1 MSPSKQANR
10 RFILRSVL
18 AAAASTSLAGLAS
31 AQASWPSRAVKI
43 VDAYTPG
50 GSSDVI
56 ARFIGNK
63 LSARLGQPVVVENK
77 TGAGGVLGGDA
88 VAKSA
93 PDGYT
98 LLLATTAVATNTAAA
113 SRKLPYDPVKDLTA
127 IGQIAAADLLVVV
140 PVNSPI
146 KTLKD
151 LVDMARAK
159 PNGVRFGS
167 SGVASM
173 SHMGMELLASVANVQ
188 LMHVPYRG
196 TSTAMTDLLGGQL
209 DCLLASYPTVSQ
221 LIEGG
226 KLRGIVVASPQRSP
240 LMPNLPSA
248 TEAGFPGFQIDFW
261 WGLMGP
267 AGMPAD
273 VVKRINSELNTILK
287 EQDTRDQLTRLVTRA
302 TPGSSDEFSRQ
313 LATDLARWS
322 KVVKDANIKGE

>member
-1 MSPSKQANR
+1 MSQLKPVNR
-10 RFILRSVL
+10 RFIFHTAL
-18 AAAASTSLAGLAS
+18 AAAASTLVPGAAN
-31 AQASWPSRAVKI
+31 AQATWPNRTIKI
-43 VDAYTPG
+43 VEPFTPG
-50 GSSDVI
+50 GSSDII

-63 LSARLGQPVVVENK
+63 LSTRLGQPVVVENK
-77 TGAGGVLGGDA
+77 TGAGGVLGSDA

-98 LLLATTAVATNTAAA
+98 LLLSTTAVATNTAAA
-113 SRKLPYDPVKDLTA
+113 SRKLPFDPMKDLTA

-159 PNGVRFGS
+159 PSGVRFGS

-240 LMPNLPSA
+240 LMPSLPSA

-273 VVKRINSELNTILK
+273 VVKRINGELNAILK
-287 EQDTRDQLTRLVTRA
+287 EQDTRDQLTRLVTRP
-302 TPGSSDEFSRQ
+302 TPGTPEESSRQ
-313 LATDLARWS
+313 LATDIARWS
-322 KVVKDANIKGE
+322 KVVKDANIKVE

>member
-1 MSPSKQANR
+1 MSLSKHANR
-10 RFILRSVL
+10 RFISCALLVL
-18 AAAASTSLAGLAS
+18 AASTFLVGSAS
-31 AQASWPSRAVKI
+31 AQATWPSRPVKI

-56 ARFIGNK
+56 ARLIANK
-63 LSARLGQPVVVENK
+63 LSARIGQAFIVENK
-77 TGAGGVLGGDA
+77 TGAGGVLGSDA

-98 LLLATTAVATNTAAA
+98 LLLSTTAVATNTAAA
-113 SRKLPYDPVKDLTA
+113 SRKLPFDPIKDLTA

-151 LVDMARAK
+151 LVDLARAK

-196 TSTAMTDLLGGQL
+196 TSMAMTDLLGGQL

-226 KLRGIVVASPQRSP
+226 KLRGIVVTSQQRSP

-248 TEAGFPGFQIDFW
+248 AEAGFPGFQIDFW

-273 VVKRINSELNTILK
+273 VVKRVNGELNVILK
-287 EQDTRDQLTRLVTRA
+287 EQDTRDQLARLVTRP
-302 TPGSSDEFSRQ
+302 TPGTPEESSRQ